1 MHSVSLGFVT
11 VQRRHTHIYI
21 LICVHSSSLQRWSRD
36 KIFSFVPPDGKFTL
50 AEYRYS
56 PNTRISATSS
66 SAPSLGTTIV
76 KDNVSIPFSL
86 KTNFD
91 LQEYNGMILSLFFLS
106 RNS

>member
-1 MHSVSLGFVT
+1 VPHF
-11 VQRRHTHIYI
+11 
-21 LICVHSSSLQRWSRD
+21 SSLQRWSRD

-56 PNTRISATSS
+56 PNTRIPATSSSS

-76 KDNVSIPFSL
+76 KDNVPIPFSL

-91 LQEYNGMILSLFFLS
+91 LQEYSGIIFDFSFASFGKTKKSLV
-106 RNS
+106 